1 MNERDLPASI
11 RSGASF
17 NVYAQFSWIEDRIA
31 LLKDFCT
38 TSTKRLL
45 TQCLLHKYIID
56 DGILGTGYY
65 TNIKARYRTQNLR
78 AKLAFTPLVCNYT
91 NKLSYQ
97 QTEH

>member
-1 MNERDLPASI
+1 MDERDLPASI

-45 TQCLLHKYIID
+45 NKYIID

-65 TNIKARYRTQNLR
+65 TNIKARYRTHKIYAQNL
-78 AKLAFTPLVCNYT
+78 PL
-91 NKLSYQ
+91 
-97 QTEH
+97 HR

>member
-1 MNERDLPASI
+1 MDERDLPGSI

-65 TNIKARYRTQNLR
+65 TNIKARYRTHKIYAQNL
-78 AKLAFTPLVCNYT
+78 PL
-91 NKLSYQ
+91 
-97 QTEH
+97 HR